1 MQRTASPQ
9 AIADETLDRAAA
21 VLRVLAHPVRL
32 RIVDRLLGESIHVG
46 QLADDLDLPQAVVSQ
61 HLAQMR
67 AHEIVQQRRDRRRVF
82 YEVINPHAEH
92 LLACIRK
99 HGDGR

>member
-1 MQRTASPQ
+1 MPRTTPHST
-9 AIADETLDRAAA
+9 IADETLDRAAA

-32 RIVDRLLGESIHVG
+32 RIVDRLLAGPVHVS
-46 QLADDLDLPQAVVSQ
+46 QLADELDLPQAVVSQ
-61 HLAQMR
+61 HLSQMR
-67 AHEIVQQRRDRRRVF
+67 AHEIVQQRRESRRVF

-92 LLACIRK
+92 LLECIRK

>member
-1 MQRTASPQ
+1 MTPQ
-9 AIADETLDRAAA
+9 TSAIADETLERAAV

-32 RIVDRLLGESIHVG
+32 RIVDRLLRGPVHVT
-46 QLADDLDLPQAVVSQ
+46 QLADELGLGQAVVSQ

-67 AHEIVQQRRDRRRVF
+67 AHDIVQQRRENRRA
-82 YEVINPHAEH
+82 YYDVINPHAEH
-92 LLACIRK
+92 LLDCIAR